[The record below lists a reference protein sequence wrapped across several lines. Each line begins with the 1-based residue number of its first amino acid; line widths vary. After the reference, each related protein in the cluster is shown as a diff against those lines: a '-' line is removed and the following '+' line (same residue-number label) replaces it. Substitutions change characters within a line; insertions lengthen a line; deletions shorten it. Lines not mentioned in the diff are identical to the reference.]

1 MRSPSGWDL
10 RRLREPP
17 AAFHARDLPEPA
29 ERSVWVCEP
38 TSAALV
44 LGSAQRDEVVDTAA
58 CERAGVAVVRRRS
71 GGGAVLVVPGD
82 LLWVDVVIPAG
93 DPLWEA
99 DVGRAFLWLGEAWAA
114 ALAELGVP
122 GSVHRGGLEA
132 TPWSSLVCFGGV
144 GPGEVLSTAG
154 AKLVGLSQRRTRD
167 AARFQCA
174 ALGRWDPGALLALLA
189 LAPADRGRAEADLAG
204 AAAGVGTDLEALL
217 EALLAHLP

>member
-1 MRSPSGWDL
+1 
-10 RRLREPP
+10 
-17 AAFHARDLPEPA
+17 
-29 ERSVWVCEP
+29 
-38 TSAALV
+38 
-44 LGSAQRDEVVDTAA
+44 VVDTAA

-132 TPWSSLVCFGGV
+132 TAWSSLVCFGGV
-144 GPGEVLSTAG
+144 GPGEVLFTSG

-167 AARFQCA
+167 GARFQCA
-174 ALGRWDPGALLALLA
+174 ALGRWDPAALLALLA
-189 LAPADRGRAEADLAG
+189 LAPDDRARAEADLAG